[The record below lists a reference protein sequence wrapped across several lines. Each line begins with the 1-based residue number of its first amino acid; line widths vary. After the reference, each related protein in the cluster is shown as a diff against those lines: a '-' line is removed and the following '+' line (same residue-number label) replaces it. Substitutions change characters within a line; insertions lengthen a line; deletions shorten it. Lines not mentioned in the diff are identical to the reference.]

1 MSLEKISIIFFGALA
16 AYLLGAIPFGF
27 LIARAKG
34 IDIRT
39 VGSNNIGAT
48 NVFRCVGKGWG
59 IFTFVLDVAKGAVSS
74 GLFPLIVLA
83 ICDFKLEEHALLNS
97 VLQMTYGCLAIAGH
111 NWPIY
116 LGFRGGKGV
125 ATSAGMLIG
134 LTPLGCGIALLAW
147 VVSMVAFRYVSL
159 ASIIAAITLGVVAWI
174 FFYYKPEPGIWFPIT
189 LDILALIVIWRHRSN
204 IKRLIDGTEGR
215 LSFKKS
221 KNLEK

>member
-74 GLFPLIVLA
+74 GLFPLIVFT
-83 ICDFKLEEHALLNS
+83 ICDFKLGEHALLKS

-134 LTPLGCGIALLAW
+134 LTPLGCGIALLTW
-147 VVSMVAFRYVSL
+147 IVSMVAFRYVSL

-174 FFYYKPEPGIWFPIT
+174 FYYKPEPGIWFPIT

-204 IKRLIDGTEGR
+204 IKRLIAGTEGR
-215 LSFKKS
+215 LSFKKG
-221 KNLEK
+221 KNLGK